1 VQRWHAGAVTARNGS
16 VMGNQPK
23 RRMPLWLLV
32 LIALAVLLV
41 GCQVFV
47 EAACND
53 DQGFS
58 CAG

>member
-1 VQRWHAGAVTARNGS
+1 
-16 VMGNQPK
+16 MDNQPK

-32 LIALAVLLV
+32 LIAVAVLLV

-47 EAACND
+47 EAVCND